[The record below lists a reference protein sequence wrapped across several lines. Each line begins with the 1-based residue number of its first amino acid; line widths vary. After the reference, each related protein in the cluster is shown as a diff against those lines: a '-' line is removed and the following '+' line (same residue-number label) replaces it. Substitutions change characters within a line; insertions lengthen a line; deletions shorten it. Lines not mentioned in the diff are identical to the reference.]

1 MEIFD
6 RNGDSISLEGLLLIT
21 LFIESFHD
29 ERIQANL
36 EFSSVN
42 QKFSL
47 SGILLYNSYERKL
60 FTFFLAQLRFKRQ

>member
-6 RNGDSISLEGLLLIT
+6 RNSDGISLEGLLFIT
-21 LFIESFHD
+21 IFIESFYD

-36 EFSSVN
+36 ESSSVN
-42 QKFSL
+42 KKFSL

-60 FTFFLAQLRFKRQ
+60 FTFFLA